1 MNCWISAQTISR
13 SSPRTASSDVTD
25 SCQECGYVYDM
36 ARERIP
42 NELRDIARRF
52 RELLRGTDADRLRT
66 HSRSGVWS
74 PLEYACHYRDVLR
87 VQRERIELA
96 LRKDK
101 PVFTSMR
108 REERVTEERYNEQD
122 PATVGVEI
130 AVAADEL
137 ASVLERLRAKDW
149 DREGE
154 YHYPTTQLRNVEWI
168 ANHTVHEGVHH
179 LMDIER
185 QLAA

>member
-1 MNCWISAQTISR
+1 M
-13 SSPRTASSDVTD
+13 TD
-25 SCQECGYVYDM
+25 RCAECGYEYSTPRDK
-36 ARERIP
+36 IP
-42 NELRDIARRF
+42 NELRSQARRY
-52 RELLRGTDADRLRT
+52 RDLLRADEEKLRKHVT
-66 HSRSGVWS
+66 AGVWS

-122 PATVGVEI
+122 PAKVGVEL

-137 ASVLERLRAKDW
+137 ASMLERLRDRDW
-149 DREGE
+149 EREGE
-154 YHYPTTQLRNVEWI
+154 YHYPTTQLRNVEWV

-179 LMDIER
+179 IMDIER
-185 QLAA
+185 QLSAA